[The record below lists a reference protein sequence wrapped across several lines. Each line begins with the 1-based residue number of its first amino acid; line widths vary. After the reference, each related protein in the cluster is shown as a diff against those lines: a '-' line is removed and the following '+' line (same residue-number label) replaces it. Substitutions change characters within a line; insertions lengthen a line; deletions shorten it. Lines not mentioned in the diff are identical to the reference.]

1 MITETF
7 LQFIQTILLDVIM
20 NEKKTLNQDKNVSF
34 FFCSKVVSLQLVD
47 YDIRGL
53 EISSLTF
60 T

>member
-20 NEKKTLNQDKNVSF
+20 NEKKTLNEDKNVS